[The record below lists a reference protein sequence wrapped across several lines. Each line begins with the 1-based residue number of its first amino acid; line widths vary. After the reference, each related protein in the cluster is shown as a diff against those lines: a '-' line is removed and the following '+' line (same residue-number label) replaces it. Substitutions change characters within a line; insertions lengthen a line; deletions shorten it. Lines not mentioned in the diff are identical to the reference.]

1 MCNTPSRKGTLIQL
15 SMWELWMEQCLLD
28 FLKQLIIFLL
38 PWWLSGQESVCQC
51 RRPEVS
57 SWIGKILW
65 RRK

>member
-1 MCNTPSRKGTLIQL
+1 MCNTPSRKGTLTQL

-38 PWWLSGQESVCQC
+38 PWWLSGQESACQC
-51 RRPEVS
+51 RRPEFS